1 MKLRTALLGAGAAAA
16 LFGVPPIRRNTLSK
30 GIMNG
35 MKALGFLPQISETEK
50 TAIEAGTV
58 CVYGELFS
66 GKPDFKRLLREA
78 YPGLTPE
85 EQAFLDG
92 PVEEVCRITDD
103 WEVQQRKDLPDEVW
117 QYLRDHKFF

>member
-16 LFGVPPIRRNTLSK
+16 LFGVPPIRRNAVSARVVR
-30 GIMNG
+30 G
-35 MKALGFLPQISETEK
+35 MKALEFLPQLSQAEK

-58 CVYGELFS
+58 WVDGELVS
-66 GKPDFKRLLREA
+66 GKPDFQSPLREA

-92 PVEEVCRITDD
+92 PVEEVCRMTDD
-103 WEVQQRKDLPDEVW
+103 WEVQQ
-117 QYLRDHKFF
+117 

>member
-30 GIMNG
+30 GIMQG
-35 MKALGFLPQISETEK
+35 MKSLGFLPQISETEK

-58 CVYGELFS
+58 WVDGELFS

-85 EQAFLDG
+85 
-92 PVEEVCRITDD
+92 
-103 WEVQQRKDLPDEVW
+103 
-117 QYLRDHKFF
+117 